1 MSELI
6 YLDNSA
12 TTPTD
17 PRVVEAMQPYWSE
30 VFGNAS
36 SLHAAGKAADAA
48 IQRSIETIAGVVNCR
63 AGGPPELV
71 FTSGG
76 TEADNLA
83 LKGVASA
90 MRARGRG
97 NHVIT
102 TAAEHHAVLD
112 VAQELAGED
121 FDVTFLPVDSTGR
134 VTPEQVVEAMR
145 PDTVLVS
152 VLYASNEI
160 GSINPIADIGAAI
173 KEKNRRVPFHTDA
186 VQAPGLLPLDVQALN
201 VDLMSLAGHKCYGPK
216 GIGVLVV
223 RRAIGL
229 KAQIVGGGQQ
239 AHRRSGTE
247 PLPLI
252 VGLARALELAE
263 AERAATCARLVD
275 LRDELVRQ
283 VLANIPEATLTGH
296 PEERL
301 AGHSSFVLRWLNGD
315 SILLDLSELGICASG
330 GSACTSGQQEPS
342 HVLLACG
349 VDSDRLMG
357 QMRFVLGKHSTAAQ
371 VERLVYHL
379 RTLVERHRAMA
390 PQFG

>member
-1 MSELI
+1 MNEQI

-36 SLHAAGKAADAA
+36 SLHGAGKAAEAA
-48 IQRSIETIAGVVNCR
+48 IQHATETIAGVVNCR
-63 AGGPPELV
+63 GGGPPELV

-83 LKGVASA
+83 LKGVAGA
-90 MRARGRG
+90 LRARGRG
-97 NHVIT
+97 KHVIT

-112 VAQELAGED
+112 VAEEMAGEGY
-121 FDVTFLPVDSTGR
+121 DVTFLPVDEFGC
-134 VTPEQVVEAMR
+134 VTPEQVVDAMR

-152 VLYASNEI
+152 VIYASNEI
-160 GSINPIADIGAAI
+160 GSVNPVAEIGAAI
-173 KEKNRRVPFHTDA
+173 KQVNRRVPFHIDA

-216 GIGVLVV
+216 GIGLLVI
-223 RRAIGL
+223 RRAIAL

-252 VGLARALELAE
+252 VGMARALELAE
-263 AERAATCARLVD
+263 AEREETCARLSA
-275 LRDELVRQ
+275 LRDELVERIL
-283 VLANIPEATLTGH
+283 VDIPEASLTGH
-296 PEERL
+296 PTRRL

-315 SILLDLSELGICASG
+315 SILLDLAELGICASG

-342 HVLLACG
+342 HVLVACG

-357 QMRFVLGKHSTAAQ
+357 QMRFVLGKDNTGAHI
-371 VERLVYHL
+371 ERLVYHL
-379 RTLVERHRAMA
+379 RTLVERHRAMV
-390 PQFG
+390 PQFD

>member
-1 MSELI
+1 MNDMI
-6 YLDNSA
+6 YLDHSA

-17 PRVVEAMQPYWSE
+17 ARVVEAMQPYWSE

-36 SLHAAGKAADAA
+36 SLHGAGKAAEAA
-48 IQRSIETIAGVVNCR
+48 MQRATETIAEVVNCR

-83 LKGVASA
+83 LKGVAQA

-102 TAAEHHAVLD
+102 TAVEHHAVLD
-112 VAQELAGED
+112 VAQELESDGL
-121 FDVTFLPVDSTGR
+121 DVTFLPVDEFGR
-134 VTPEQVVEAMR
+134 VTAQQVVDAMR

-152 VLYASNEI
+152 VIYASNEI
-160 GSINPIADIGAAI
+160 GTVNPVAEIGAAI
-173 KEKNRRVPFHTDA
+173 KRVNRRVPFHVDA
-186 VQAPGLLPLDVQALN
+186 VQAPGLLPLDIQALN
-201 VDLMSLAGHKCYGPK
+201 VDLMTLAGHKCYGPR
-216 GIGVLVV
+216 GIGVLVI
-223 RRAIGL
+223 RRAIAL
-229 KAQIVGGGQQ
+229 KAQIIGGGQQ

-263 AERAATCARLVD
+263 AEREATCARLSV
-275 LRDELVRQ
+275 LRDDLIRQ
-283 VLANIPEATLTGH
+283 VLADIPEASLTGH
-296 PEERL
+296 PQERL

-315 SILLDLSELGICASG
+315 SILLDLAELGICASG

-357 QMRFVLGKHSTAAQ
+357 QMRFVFGRHSTAAQ

-379 RTLVERHRAMA
+379 RTLVERHRALA
-390 PQFG
+390 PQLE